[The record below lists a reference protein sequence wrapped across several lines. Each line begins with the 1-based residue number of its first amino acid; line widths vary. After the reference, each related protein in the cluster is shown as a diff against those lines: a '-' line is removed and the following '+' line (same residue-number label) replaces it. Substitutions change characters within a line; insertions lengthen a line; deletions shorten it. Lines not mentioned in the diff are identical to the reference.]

1 MLLGGLRYLLPV
13 INAAHKLGYHVIT
26 CDYIPE
32 NIAHKYS
39 DEYHNVSITDK
50 EKVTELARRLKID
63 GIMSFAVD
71 PGVVTAAYV
80 QQEMSLPGNPYDS
93 VCILQNK
100 ARFRKFLKVNGFNT
114 PDAIDAHDLQ
124 EALEKIADLK
134 LPVIVKPV
142 DSAGSKGVSRIDSLE
157 ELPAAFINAQEHS
170 LTKTVIIEEF
180 IETDGYSSDS
190 DCFSI
195 DGKLLFTSFS
205 SQRFDFAAANPYT
218 PAAYS
223 WPSSMHP
230 DRQNELKS
238 EIQRLLKLL
247 DMGTSIYN
255 VETRIGKDGKA
266 YIMEISPRGGGNRIS
281 EILKLA
287 TGVDLI
293 SASVKAAVGETITD
307 IASCPYSG
315 YWAEVIIHSGK
326 NGIFKSLD
334 IDKSIKDNIV
344 ETDLWVRPGD
354 KIQMFNGAN
363 DSLGTIIMKFDSQE
377 KLEQAIAQ
385 RDWLNLNYYE

>member
-1 MLLGGLRYLLPV
+1 
-13 INAAHKLGYHVIT
+13 
-26 CDYIPE
+26 
-32 NIAHKYS
+32 
-39 DEYHNVSITDK
+39 
-50 EKVTELARRLKID
+50 
-63 GIMSFAVD
+63 
-71 PGVVTAAYV
+71 
-80 QQEMSLPGNPYDS
+80 
-93 VCILQNK
+93 
-100 ARFRKFLKVNGFNT
+100 
-114 PDAIDAHDLQ
+114 
-124 EALEKIADLK
+124 
-134 LPVIVKPV
+134 
-142 DSAGSKGVSRIDSLE
+142 
-157 ELPAAFINAQEHS
+157 
-170 LTKTVIIEEF
+170 
-180 IETDGYSSDS
+180 
-190 DCFSI
+190 
-195 DGKLLFTSFS
+195 
-205 SQRFDFAAANPYT
+205 
-218 PAAYS
+218 
-223 WPSSMHP
+223 
-230 DRQNELKS
+230 
-238 EIQRLLKLL
+238 
-247 DMGTSIYN
+247 MGTSIYN